1 MSNEYSYPFDPTGTS
16 PGNKITGEQQIL
28 TIINEKHYSRIIP
41 RWAPFFHQGLRLRI
55 RLPNG
60 VVRDM
65 VEGEDYYL
73 GNQFR
78 QATKATAKPI
88 YGSINIIDR
97 TLQGTIMLDTY
108 QTLGGMWTIDETEI
122 AEILANQLYN
132 PRIVTWEQV
141 VEVPAM
147 FPVINHEWDLVD
159 LTGMSDVSQKLSEIA
174 FTIANSGDS
183 GLLVH
188 IADDQNPHKV
198 TKAQVGLGLV
208 QNHGIATKAQ
218 AEAGSV
224 NTAYMTPLRVSEAIE
239 RRVVDLRAHLLNY
252 ENPHNT
258 TKAQVGL
265 GDVVNLPL
273 ASQVHAEEGQS
284 NAHYMT
290 PLRVK
295 NAIDLQMGTLDLHIN
310 DLTNPHQV
318 NKVQVGLGNIE
329 NYAIATKE
337 LAELGESNTSY
348 MTPLRVKEAIDVL
361 AIPLLT
367 DHLNDFDNPHMVTA
381 TQVGAPTVDEMN
393 AVLALKLD
401 SDATAVNATRAYGLT
416 LNELAL
422 EVLKGTAANSLLFE
436 GKTLQEVITETLSGK
451 AGDSTLFNG
460 MDIDEVMNYIAVN
473 IGDLGTVEVVAKDTE
488 RFNGLTFEEARDQLL
503 DGTATNASNFGGIPF
518 ADFFTY
524 ILNLLENE
532 ILLDFNVTN
541 SNKLEN
547 LSLSEVLDLARE
559 QISEDS
565 KRFDGLTRE
574 EFIDS
579 LADVELGNARTLAGK
594 ELDDLSEVLMSMVTR
609 DYGLGYHRSFS
620 INLGAVTTTD
630 RWIAVGKSLFR
641 ETSPG
646 AANRQVG
653 VVEVEFSFKDTT
665 NNHGSPVKYQFFVE
679 GKSIKGYLLNDS
691 LKDEVEV
698 STTLSDHL
706 YFSQTTSEL
715 NEDDVYENTILSEVN
730 EDTGSVV
737 SNVILYLEISDE
749 LKSLMLNNELV
760 VKTSTWGGVFNV
772 GNVEGEL
779 LSSLPIGSD
788 TSTFG
793 SIGISGVEN
802 TSTLPSE
809 IILGL
814 TDIPPHGVVP
824 LPTLDLSEYELRA
837 YLPNG
842 GFSGLNVV
850 RETND
855 VVFLQQRDLFQP
867 DVESTMAMNKSSK
880 HLSVYIVAV
889 RLNNNGLLSNIMED
903 YGSSGRSEDK
913 LADHSIITVEP
924 DVSSRDVKIYA
935 NPGCVMRISYERATG
950 GLRHYAVIISDRTN
964 NTSLGTRESAT
975 EFSNINSCR
984 YVHIS
989 DALVGSVVT
998 IRIYGNTAL
1007 IPVGPSNGRIYKD
1020 SHEFYVSGNIKTVPH
1035 LSTLNN
1041 LKHFAFKAD
1050 NDFTITNSLPAT
1062 VDSLELT
1069 FANCPYFNSGNISQW
1084 DTSFVKSFEKC
1095 FYNARNFNQNL
1106 SNWVTSGAVL
1116 RPYAFDTNALAW
1128 DPANKPTFTPFSA
1141 LGAAIEDLDF
1151 SDQG

>member
-1 MSNEYSYPFDPTGTS
+1 MSNEYSYPFDPTGTRAD
-16 PGNKITGEQQIL
+16 NKITGEQQIL
-28 TIINEKHYSRIIP
+28 TTINEKHYSRIIP

-97 TLQGTIMLDTY
+97 TLQGTIMLDSY

-122 AEILANQLYN
+122 ARILANQLYN

-141 VEVPAM
+141 TDVPAM

-174 FTIANSGDS
+174 YTIANSGDS

-208 QNHGIATKAQ
+208 QNYGIATKAQ

-224 NTAYMTPLRVSEAIE
+224 NTAYMTPLRVGEAIE
-239 RRVVDLRAHLLNY
+239 HRVVDLRAHLLNY

-265 GDVVNLPL
+265 GDVANLPL
-273 ASQVHAEEGQS
+273 ASKVHAEEGQS

-295 NAIDLQMGTLDLHIN
+295 NAIDLQMGRLDLHIN
-310 DLTNPHQV
+310 DLANPHQV

-329 NYAIATKE
+329 NYSIATKE
-337 LAELGESNTSY
+337 LAELGESNNSY
-348 MTPLRVKEAIDVL
+348 MTPLRVKEAIDAL
-361 AIPLLT
+361 ALPLLT

-381 TQVGAPTVDEMN
+381 TQVGAPTVGEMN
-393 AVLALKLD
+393 AALALKLD
-401 SDATAVNATRAYGLT
+401 NDATAADTTLAYGLT

-422 EVLKGTAANSLLFE
+422 EVLKGTAANSQLFE

-451 AGDSTLFNG
+451 SADSTLFNG
-460 MDIDEVMNYIAVN
+460 MDIDEVMNYVAVN

-518 ADFFTY
+518 ADFFAY

-532 ILLDFNVTN
+532 VLLDFNVTN
-541 SNKLEN
+541 SNRLEN
-547 LSLSEVLDLARE
+547 LSLSEILDLARE
-559 QISEDS
+559 QKSEDS
-565 KRFDGLTRE
+565 ERFDGLTRG

-579 LADVELGNARTLAGK
+579 LADVELGNARTLAGM
-594 ELDDLSEVLMSMVTR
+594 ELDDLSEELTSMVTR
-609 DYGLGYHRSFS
+609 DFGLGYHRSFS
-620 INLGAVTTTD
+620 IDLGAVTTTD
-630 RWIAVGKSLFR
+630 RWIAVGKSLFI
-641 ETSPG
+641 ETTSSE
-646 AANRQVG
+646 ANSQMG
-653 VVEVEFSFKDTT
+653 VVEIEFSFKDTT
-665 NNHGSPVKYQFFVE
+665 NDHGSPVKYQFFVE

-706 YFSQTTSEL
+706 YFSQTTLEL
-715 NEDDVYENTILSEVN
+715 NEDEVYENTILSEVD
-730 EDTGSVV
+730 EDTGSVI

-760 VKTSTWGGVFNV
+760 VKTSTWGGVFKI
-772 GNVEGEL
+772 GNLNGEL

-802 TSTLPSE
+802 TTTLPSE

-814 TDIPPHGVVP
+814 TDIPPHGTIN

-837 YLPNG
+837 YLPLRALG
-842 GFSGLNVV
+842 TQELLTK
-850 RETND
+850 ETSD
-855 VVFLQQRDLFQP
+855 VVFQQLRDIANP
-867 DVESTMAMNKSSK
+867 DSEDTIAMNISSK
-880 HLSVYIVAV
+880 YLSVYIVAV
-889 RLNNNGLLSNIMED
+889 RLNNNGLLTSITED
-903 YGSSGRSEDK
+903 YISSGKFEDK

-924 DVSSRDVKIYA
+924 DVSSRNVKIYA

-950 GLRHYAVIISDRTN
+950 GLRHYTVLISDRTN
-964 NTSLGTRESAT
+964 NTSLTTQESGI
-975 EFSNINSCR
+975 EFSNQNECR
-984 YVHIS
+984 YVHIT

-998 IRIYGNTAL
+998 IRIYGNIAMV
-1007 IPVGPSNGRIYKD
+1007 PVGSVSKDKD

-1050 NDFTITNSLPAT
+1050 NDFTITSELPAT

-1095 FYNARNFNQNL
+1095 FYNARNFNQDL
-1106 SNWVTSGAVL
+1106 SNWITSGAVL

-1128 DPANKPTFTPFSA
+1128 DPANKPIFTPFSA